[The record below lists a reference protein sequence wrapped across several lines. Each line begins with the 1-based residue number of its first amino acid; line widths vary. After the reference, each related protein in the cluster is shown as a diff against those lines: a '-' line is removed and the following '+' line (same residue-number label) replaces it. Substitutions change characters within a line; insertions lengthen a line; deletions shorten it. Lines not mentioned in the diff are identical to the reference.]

1 MLLHRLASP
10 LLFAVLLS
18 GCVAEDPGWIEG
30 DRGYVDRADAARIS
44 AGPGHDG
51 GSHTFDPSNVHVTRS
66 PLFGPD
72 YGQGGIDVPA
82 DPIEGGVPLTED
94 DVQASC
100 AAALSV
106 AADLPSGR
114 SLVACG
120 DRSWIAPD
128 HPLNTDEDFEIRVTA
143 RPDDRFDGTYL
154 SLASTD
160 ERLELDRSRDTVVLT
175 YTAFVRDDAGYGQGE
190 LLSGTLVAPLARSA
204 GSPVSQEVRVGA
216 SAEGLALYVDGV
228 AYGSVPYGLDF
239 AGLVDG
245 GVVVGATP
253 LAAFDSIGFYPG
265 APAAGAIWS
274 DPCDDA
280 HAKRGSWCVDFDGVA
295 VDELGDGDMVAEPT
309 GIFMVDGEFQLFGG

>member
-1 MLLHRLASP
+1 MLLRRLPSP
-10 LLFAVLLS
+10 LLLAALLS
-18 GCVAEDPGWIEG
+18 GCVADESGWT
-30 DRGYVDRADAARIS
+30 DVDSGSGNQGARFS
-44 AGPGHDG
+44 AGPAHDG
-51 GSHTFDPSNVHVTRS
+51 GSHTLDPSDLHVTRS
-66 PLFGPD
+66 SPFGPE
-72 YGQGGIDVPA
+72 YGQGELDVPA
-82 DPIEGGVPLTED
+82 DDIDEGVPVGED
-94 DVQASC
+94 DALASC
-100 AAALSV
+100 SAALSGAAAL
-106 AADLPSGR
+106 PTGR

-128 HPLNTDEDFEIRVTA
+128 HPLNTDDDFEIRVTA

-154 SLASTD
+154 SLASSD
-160 ERLELDRSRDTVVLT
+160 ERLELDRSRDTIVLT
-175 YTAFVRDDAGYGQGE
+175 YTAFVRDEAGYGQGE

-216 SAEGLALYVDGV
+216 SAEGLTLSVDGQ
-228 AYGSVPYGLDF
+228 PYGTVPQALDF

-265 APAAGAIWS
+265 APAAGAVWT
-274 DPCDDA
+274 DPCDDT